1 MGDIL
6 NPDVG
11 LAIFT
16 IISFLILVA
25 LLRTLAWGPL
35 LASIEA
41 RERGLRDERE
51 RAEKAREESEKIQ
64 QDLEKRLSGA
74 AEEANDLIAQATKD
88 AETLRLKLKGDA
100 EGEAKNLI
108 EKARVQLGEEKTK
121 LVDELRQEVATL
133 SVSAAERLMKKSI
146 DDAVQK
152 TVLNDFF
159 SQIEKEKA
167 A

>member
-16 IISFLILVA
+16 IISFLILVV
-25 LLRTLAWGPL
+25 LLRVVAWGPL
-35 LASIEA
+35 LAAIDA

-64 QDLEKRLSGA
+64 QDLEKRLTGA
-74 AEEANDLIAQATKD
+74 AEEAKDLIAQATKD
-88 AETLRLKLKGDA
+88 AEVLRQKLKGDA
-100 EGEAKNLI
+100 EGEAKDLVD
-108 EKARVQLGEEKTK
+108 KARVQLNDEKNK
-121 LVDELRQEVATL
+121 LVGELRQEVVTL

-152 TVLNDFF
+152 TVLDDFF
-159 SQIEKEKA
+159 SQLEKEKA